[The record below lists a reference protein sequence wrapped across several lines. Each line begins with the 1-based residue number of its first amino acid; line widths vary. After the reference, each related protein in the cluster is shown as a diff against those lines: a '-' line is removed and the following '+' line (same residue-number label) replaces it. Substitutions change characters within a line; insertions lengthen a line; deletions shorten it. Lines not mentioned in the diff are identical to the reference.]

1 MNSLHTGAVFT
12 LDQVQETSQ
21 RMVKM
26 MTTNSGE
33 FPTGKWPERVKAL
46 SVFLV
51 LFLCNAPGVVHAGE
65 MDNASLREFLGD
77 SYFQTQQ
84 LWEGRGGTSIVTA
97 QNGTVIAFHGR
108 NSMIRI
114 SKDGGETWRA
124 ERSMGGSVTNGNV
137 VLDETTCDIL
147 FLNPGSEG
155 EGKMMRSSDHGQTW
169 VEEDIHLRPDGFGLY
184 PHSVGSMQAGVTL
197 EFGEHTGRLIMPGRI
212 MGPAG
217 SNDVQWRPYHYS
229 TALYSDDGGETWQT
243 SRPFPVL
250 GTGEAALA
258 ELSDG
263 RIMYNSR
270 EHMSVGNRFIA
281 QSDDGGHTW
290 INPYRSADLPDGAGG
305 SSYGC
310 MGGMIRLPVDEY
322 DILIYSN
329 LDTEAG
335 QMPGKVGASI
345 TKERENISVWVSFD
359 GGKSWPVKRLVFG
372 GPSAYSNLGVGRPG
386 TVTEGKIYLLY
397 EGGPG
402 GRKSAVQVAVFNLRW
417 ILNGENI
424 SDYLEQ

>member
-1 MNSLHTGAVFT
+1 MVGKA
-12 LDQVQETSQ
+12 QQTSQ
-21 RMVKM
+21 HMVHM
-26 MTTNSGE
+26 VTTNFGKSPSGN
-33 FPTGKWPERVKAL
+33 WPERVKAL
-46 SVFLV
+46 SALFV
-51 LFLCNAPGVVHAGE
+51 LFLCSTPGVALTLGI
-65 MDNASLREFLGD
+65 DNASLRASLGD

-108 NSMIRI
+108 NSMIRV
-114 SKDGGETWRA
+114 SNDGGETWGK
-124 ERSMGGSVTNGNV
+124 ERSMGGTVTNGNV
-137 VLDETTCDIL
+137 VVDETDGDIL
-147 FLNPGSEG
+147 FLNPGSNG

-169 VEEDIHLRPDGFGLY
+169 AEETITLRPDGFGLY
-184 PHSVGSMQAGVTL
+184 PRSVGSMQAGVTL
-197 EFGEHTGRLIMPGRI
+197 EFGTHEGRLIMPGRI

-217 SNDVQWRPYHYS
+217 SNDVKWRPYHYS
-229 TALYSDDGGETWQT
+229 TALYSDDGGKTWQT
-243 SRPFPVL
+243 SRPFPVF

-258 ELSDG
+258 EISEG

-281 QSDDGGHTW
+281 WSNDGGQTW
-290 INPYRSADLPDGAGG
+290 LNPYRSAELHDGASG

-310 MGGMIRLPVDEY
+310 MGGMVRLPVAEH

-329 LDTEAG
+329 LDTDAG
-335 QMPGKVGASI
+335 QMPGETGGSI
-345 TKERENISVWVSFD
+345 TKERENITVWASFD

-372 GPSAYSNLGVGRPG
+372 GPSAYSTLGVGRPG

-402 GRKSAVQVAVFNLRW
+402 GRKSAVQVAVLNLSW
-417 ILNGENI
+417 ILNGQDVN
-424 SDYLEQ
+424 DYLVK

>member
-1 MNSLHTGAVFT
+1 
-12 LDQVQETSQ
+12 
-21 RMVKM
+21 
-26 MTTNSGE
+26 
-33 FPTGKWPERVKAL
+33 
-46 SVFLV
+46 
-51 LFLCNAPGVVHAGE
+51 
-65 MDNASLREFLGD
+65 
-77 SYFQTQQ
+77 
-84 LWEGRGGTSIVTA
+84 
-97 QNGTVIAFHGR
+97 
-108 NSMIRI
+108 MIRI

-263 RIMYNSR
+263 RIMNFYAAPILEEPTR
-270 EHMSVGNRFIA
+270 LYFAMY
-281 QSDDGGHTW
+281 GH
-290 INPYRSADLPDGAGG
+290 DLSIGAKQQGRVIDH
-305 SSYGC
+305 SPH
-310 MGGMIRLPVDEY
+310 IR
-322 DILIYSN
+322 ICFHKS
-329 LDTEAG
+329 G
-335 QMPGKVGASI
+335 
-345 TKERENISVWVSFD
+345 RNID
-359 GGKSWPVKRLVFG
+359 AL
-372 GPSAYSNLGVGRPG
+372 RPG
-386 TVTEGKIYLLY
+386 DSPKQL
-397 EGGPG
+397 
-402 GRKSAVQVAVFNLRW
+402 
-417 ILNGENI
+417 
-424 SDYLEQ
+424 